1 MANTKITNPELF
13 NLGANNTAATQLPVM
28 TTTQRIAMTGLSVGE
43 MIFNSTTDKVEY
55 FDGTKWY
62 GITYEQAVLT
72 NLSILSVAGGGAGG
86 GYYYSGGGGAG
97 GFLELFGDPAT
108 VQPNG
113 PYSITVGKGGNDAS
127 GGQNGPN
134 GNNSVVNATGFNQMT
149 SIGGGGGA
157 GGSGGPGLT
166 GGSGGGCNLYQPSHT
181 AGAGTSGQGFGGG
194 VDNGA
199 ATYRAGGGGGGAAS
213 AGFNAGSSSTYY
225 AGRGGTGKGSAI
237 FAAGQSYAGGGGGG
251 RNVYGG
257 CFTSVATEG
266 GGTGGQGSYNGCFAV
281 NAQPGTP
288 GTGGGGG
295 GGSWA
300 SSGPGIGKAGGSG
313 IVAFKY
319 PDSLQI
325 VESGFTNLT
334 RTSGVTS
341 GGFKHD
347 KFTVTSESADGTGTI
362 TFTL

>member
-28 TTTQRIAMTGLSVGE
+28 TKAQRIAMTGLSVGE

-97 GFLELFGDPAT
+97 GFLEYSGGAA

-113 PYSITVGKGGNDAS
+113 PYSIIVGKGGNDAS
-127 GGQNGPN
+127 GGLNGPN
-134 GNNSVVNATGFNQMT
+134 GNNSGVNATGFNQMT

-157 GGSGGPGLT
+157 GGSGGTGLT
-166 GGSGGGCNLYQPSHT
+166 GGSGGGCNLYQPSHL

-199 ATYRAGGGGGGAAS
+199 ATYRAGGGGGGAGGV
-213 AGFNAGSSSTYY
+213 GFNAGSNSAFY
-225 AGRGGTGKGSAI
+225 AGRGGYGKGSAI

-362 TFTL
+362 TFI

>member
-13 NLGANNTAATQLPVM
+13 NLGGSTSATQLPVK
-28 TTTQRIAMTGLSVGE
+28 TTTQRDAMTGLSLGE

-55 FDGTKWY
+55 WDGTVWY

-113 PYSITVGKGGNDAS
+113 PYSIIVGKGGNDAS

-166 GGSGGGCNLYQPSHT
+166 GGSGGGYNSYQT
-181 AGAGTSGQGFGGG
+181 YAAGAGTPGQGNGGG
-194 VDNGA
+194 SYTAG
-199 ATYRAGGGGGGAAS
+199 TYKAGGGGGGAGGV
-213 AGFNAGSSSTYY
+213 GFNSGSSL
-225 AGRGGTGKGSAI
+225 
-237 FAAGQSYAGGGGGG
+237 
-251 RNVYGG
+251 
-257 CFTSVATEG
+257 
-266 GGTGGQGSYNGCFAV
+266 
-281 NAQPGTP
+281 
-288 GTGGGGG
+288 
-295 GGSWA
+295 
-300 SSGPGIGKAGGSG
+300 
-313 IVAFKY
+313 
-319 PDSLQI
+319 SLI
-325 VESGFTNLT
+325 
-334 RTSGVTS
+334 
-341 GGFKHD
+341 H
-347 KFTVTSESADGTGTI
+347 I
-362 TFTL
+362 